1 MTLESQKNQALLD
14 EAQLVYVRPISEAEL
29 QAILPANALEELDT
43 SENLFAVH
51 NADGQRLAIVE
62 GRDAAFAAARAHSL
76 NPTSLH

>member
-1 MTLESQKNQALLD
+1 MTLESQNNQALLD
-14 EAQLVYVRPISEAEL
+14 ESQLDYVRPISEAEL

>member
-1 MTLESQKNQALLD
+1 MTLESQNNQALLD
-14 EAQLVYVRPISEAEL
+14 ESQLVYVRPISEAEL